1 MIGDMVTT
9 RSAVGLP
16 LGSRGLR
23 SAILLELKRAPLL
36 TTKELASRLGVSL
49 NAVRHHLK
57 ELQEHELV
65 EYQTLRRGVGAP
77 SFAYRLAAAGEALF
91 PRRYEALLLGLLN
104 QTANTQG
111 RDRAVAMLETHFAA
125 LGEKA
130 QQELARV
137 APDQRLEVMARL
149 LSNEGYMAEASPGR
163 LTENNCAVQAVAEQ
177 FPEICA
183 AEARFLSAVL
193 GADVHRERH
202 ILNGCTAC
210 EYRVRFGDS
219 PAAVEENA

>member
-1 MIGDMVTT
+1 MTAT
-9 RSAVGLP
+9 PASATGLP

-23 SAILLELKRAPLL
+23 AAILIELKRAPSL

-57 ELQEHELV
+57 DLQEHELV
-65 EYQTLRRGVGAP
+65 EYQTQHRGVGAP
-77 SFAYRLAAAGEALF
+77 SFAYRLAPAGEALF
-91 PRRYEALLLGLLN
+91 PRRYEGMLLSLLN
-104 QTANTQG
+104 QTASAQG
-111 RDRAVAMLETHFAA
+111 RDRAVALLEAHFAD
-125 LGEKA
+125 LGERA
-130 QQELARV
+130 RQELAQA
-137 APDQRLEVMARL
+137 APDQRLEAMARL
-149 LSNEGYMAEASPGR
+149 LSNEGYMAEASSGR
-163 LTENNCAVQAVAEQ
+163 LTEHNCAIQAVAEQ